1 MSLRLYPDNVT
12 MNQINES
19 ENYVM
24 TKPYVRS
31 QIVIESFDNQM
42 NHGVH
47 NKFGLLFSNK
57 NI

>member
-1 MSLRLYPDNVT
+1 MYFDNVT